1 MEFEKFDKIVTYL
14 KKHDENVTEAC
25 NLKIDLIDFCDPLQV
40 IVSELI
46 KEIYGEEGYD
56 WFSWFCYENDYGEKD
71 WSKGGRPIHVKKDDG
86 TWTTEEHMDR
96 YGAHEEN
103 GDPICH
109 TIKST
114 WEYLET
120 NYTNK

>member
-1 MEFEKFDKIVTYL
+1 MEFEKFDKIVTAL
-14 KKHDENVTEAC
+14 KKHDDNVTAAYQL
-25 NLKIDLIDFCDPLQV
+25 NIDLIDFCDPLQV

-46 KEIYGEEGYD
+46 KEIYGVEGYE

-71 WSKGGRPIHVKKDDG
+71 WSEGEIPIRVKKDEG
-86 TWTTEEHMDR
+86 TWTTKEHKDG
-96 YGAHEEN
+96 YGAHDEN

>member
-1 MEFEKFDKIVTYL
+1 MEFEKFDKIVTSL
-14 KKHDENVTEAC
+14 KKHDENVTAAYQL
-25 NLKIDLIDFCDPLQV
+25 NIDLIDFCDPLQV

-71 WSKGGRPIHVKKDDG
+71 WA
-86 TWTTEEHMDR
+86 TEEHKDD
-96 YGAHEEN
+96 YGAHDEN